1 MASIKYIDFNSEG
14 VALTLN
20 ATVDEYKMLKTH
32 TKNLVVLPT
41 NEEAMELRLTTGK
54 LGNGNRIMV
63 PNKLLKRHSIPALR
77 KKCPAKVFDINQEKY
92 LLIKLEKSEL
102 IPEFEKEERI

>member
-14 VALTLN
+14 VAITLN
-20 ATVDEYKMLKTH
+20 ATEEEYKMLRTF
-32 TKNLVVLPT
+32 TTNLVILPT
-41 NEEAMELRLTTGK
+41 DDEAMELKLTTGK

-63 PNKLLKRHSIPALR
+63 PNKLLKRHQIPALR
-77 KKCPAKVFDINQEKY
+77 KKCPAKIFEVNKEKY

>member
-1 MASIKYIDFNSEG
+1 MASIKYIDFDADG
-14 VALTLN
+14 ITVTLN
-20 ATVDEYKMLKTH
+20 ATTEEYKMLKTY
-32 TKNLVVLPT
+32 TNNLVILPT
-41 NEEAMELRLTTGK
+41 EDDAMELRLTAGK

-63 PNKLLKRHSIPALR
+63 PNKLLKRHNIPALR

>member
-14 VALTLN
+14 VAITLN
-20 ATVDEYKMLKTH
+20 ATEEEYKMLRTF
-32 TKNLVVLPT
+32 TNNLVVLPT
-41 NEEAMELRLTTGK
+41 EDEAMELKLTTGK

-63 PNKLLKRHSIPALR
+63 PNKLLKRHQISALR
-77 KKCPAKVFDINQEKY
+77 KKCPAKIFDVNREKY

-102 IPEFEKEERI
+102 IPEFEKEMRI